1 MSYRKK
7 FFNGIILLL
16 IVIFCS
22 YIWNYIKIP
31 FNSDKEAIGALS
43 KLKLNN
49 FNDTLRYLIFMGLPF
64 IFYFFLILKNY
75 KNDFVKTLYDLIT
88 PNCKWDNDK
97 YNDVIEKLK
106 DMKVKVKGLK
116 PLKGLFP
123 DMYKKNKKTN
133 YLS

>member
-49 FNDTLRYLIFMGLPF
+49 FNDT
-64 IFYFFLILKNY
+64 
-75 KNDFVKTLYDLIT
+75 
-88 PNCKWDNDK
+88 
-97 YNDVIEKLK
+97 
-106 DMKVKVKGLK
+106 
-116 PLKGLFP
+116 
-123 DMYKKNKKTN
+123 
-133 YLS
+133 